1 MKIANSI
8 NQEGENKMV
17 FGKERPLITVE
28 TTIDCEDNSEC
39 LFIKAP
45 KIIHDQIVNM
55 LGTNFLDYDILDLT
69 GNN

>member
-1 MKIANSI
+1 
-8 NQEGENKMV
+8 MV

-28 TTIDCEDNSEC
+28 TSTDCEDNSEG

-69 GNN
+69 KND

>member
-1 MKIANSI
+1 MQNLLSI
-8 NQEGENKMV
+8 KGEIKMV

-28 TTIDCEDNSEC
+28 TSTDCEDNSEG

-69 GNN
+69 RND

>member
-1 MKIANSI
+1 
-8 NQEGENKMV
+8 MV

-28 TTIDCEDNSEC
+28 TSTDCDDNSEG

-45 KIIHDQIVNM
+45 KIIHEQIVNM

-69 GNN
+69 KKD

>member
-1 MKIANSI
+1 
-8 NQEGENKMV
+8 MV

-28 TTIDCEDNSEC
+28 TTFDGDDNSEG

-55 LGTNFLDYDILDLT
+55 LGTNILDYDILDLT
-69 GNN
+69 NND

>member
-1 MKIANSI
+1 MI
-8 NQEGENKMV
+8 
-17 FGKERPLITVE
+17 FGNEKQLITVE
-28 TTIDCEDNSEC
+28 TSTDCEDNSEG

-69 GNN
+69 KKD

>member
-1 MKIANSI
+1 
-8 NQEGENKMV
+8 MV

-28 TTIDCEDNSEC
+28 TSTDCDDNSEG

-45 KIIHDQIVNM
+45 KSIHEQIVNI

-69 GNN
+69 KNN

>member
-1 MKIANSI
+1 
-8 NQEGENKMV
+8 MV

-28 TTIDCEDNSEC
+28 TTFDGDDNSEG
-39 LFIKAP
+39 LFIKSP

-69 GNN
+69 KND

>member
-1 MKIANSI
+1 MI
-8 NQEGENKMV
+8 
-17 FGKERPLITVE
+17 FGKKRPLITVE
-28 TTIDCEDNSEC
+28 TSTDCDGNSEC
-39 LFIKAP
+39 LLIKAP